1 MPTLPPSPARR
12 LTPLALTVLLLL
24 GGAHAVP
31 AVQGAW
37 HGGFYR
43 LTLTGL
49 DARDGTVR
57 WMPGGTGADLK
68 FSAALPTLTRT
79 VPTAQDQIQIR
90 VQDKDIQIR
99 SAQGRPLRVN
109 LTPVRA
115 GVEGPTRFTAID
127 VYPEDAW
134 TTYEPV
140 PVTPC
145 RAPAPAPELPYQP
158 PAFASGP
165 VGFYLAQIDPR
176 TGTPLRVIANDPD
189 SLYPLAST
197 FKQIVLWGTL
207 RDVTAGRL
215 TLNTRL
221 SVTEANRSIEAYQ
234 PGART
239 VQNLATQAIV
249 QSENT
254 ASDVL
259 HLRYGPDRLQ
269 TLVTAQGACHTRVN
283 TTTKAWWAAQ
293 AGLLQEL
300 YGPDVNTGA
309 QQTFTL
315 PPAEE
320 AQTRARAVQQTQTLN
335 ADRLLDDLDRA
346 FFSPTYHPQTEVY
359 LQNRSTPREWATLLT
374 RMYLDPSLNATN
386 RAFLRDT
393 LARGCCRAKD
403 PGVAYWGSKAG
414 SGWRNVTMSGL
425 LSLTGG
431 QTFVYAYFNPGSD
444 VMDSLLIEEQLPD
457 IARYVL
463 ENAKR
468 LARSTP

>member
-1 MPTLPPSPARR
+1 MPTLPPGPARR
-12 LTPLALTVLLLL
+12 LTPLALTVPLLL
-24 GGAHAVP
+24 GGAHAAP

-37 HGGFYR
+37 HAPFYR

-49 DARDGTVR
+49 SARGSTIDWT
-57 WMPGGTGADLK
+57 PGGTGADLH
-68 FSAALPTLTRT
+68 FTTTLPTLTRT

-90 VQDKDIQIR
+90 VQGKDIQIR

-109 LTPVRA
+109 LMPVRA
-115 GVEGPTRFTAID
+115 GVEGPAPFIAVD
-127 VYPEDAW
+127 VYPEEAW

-145 RAPAPAPELPYQP
+145 RATAPVPELPYQP
-158 PAFASGP
+158 PAFATGP

-189 SLYPLAST
+189 RLYPLAST

-207 RDVTAGRL
+207 RDVQAGRL
-215 TLNTRL
+215 SLNTRL
-221 SVTEANRSIEAYQ
+221 TVTEANRSIEAYQ
-234 PGART
+234 PGTRT
-239 VQNLATQAIV
+239 VQNLATQAI
-249 QSENT
+249 QNSENT
-254 ASDVL
+254 ASDIL

-269 TLVTAQGACHTRVN
+269 ALVTAQGACHTRVN

-293 AGLLQEL
+293 AGLLQGL

-315 PPAEE
+315 PPAQE
-320 AQTRARAVQQTQTLN
+320 AQIRARAVQQAQTLN
-335 ADRLLDDLDRA
+335 ADRLLDHLDRA
-346 FFSPTYHPQTEVY
+346 FFNPTYHPQTEVY
-359 LQNRSTPREWATLLT
+359 LQNRSTPREWATLIT
-374 RMYLDPSLNATN
+374 RMHLDPSLTPTN
-386 RAFLRDT
+386 RAFLQGT
-393 LARGCCRAKD
+393 LARGCCRTKD
-403 PGVAYWGSKAG
+403 PAVAYWGSKAG

-463 ENAKR
+463 ENARR

>member
-1 MPTLPPSPARR
+1 MNIR
-12 LTPLALTVLLLL
+12 PLIAALLVTT
-24 GGAHAVP
+24 AHAAP
-31 AVQGAW
+31 GVQGDW
-37 HGGFYR
+37 HGAFYR

-49 DARDGTVR
+49 GPRDGALSLL
-57 WMPGGTGADLK
+57 PGGTGADLR
-68 FSAALPTLTRT
+68 FTTALPTLTRT
-79 VPTAQDQIQIR
+79 VPTAQDQIQIN
-90 VQDKDIQIR
+90 VKGQGVQIR

-109 LTPVRA
+109 LMSVRA

-127 VYPEDAW
+127 LYPEEAW
-134 TTYEPV
+134 TTYDPV

-145 RAPAPAPELPYQP
+145 RAPIPVPELPYQP
-158 PAFASGP
+158 PRFASGP

-176 TGTPLRVIANDPD
+176 SGAPLRAISNDPD
-189 SLYPLAST
+189 RLYPLAST

-207 RDVTAGRL
+207 RDVMAGRL

-221 SVTEANRSIEAYQ
+221 SVTEANRSIESYQ

-269 TLVTAQGACHTRVN
+269 ALVTAQGACHTRVD

-293 AGLLQEL
+293 AGLLSSV
-300 YGPDVNTGA
+300 YGPDVNAGA
-309 QQTFTL
+309 QQAFSL
-315 PPAEE
+315 PPAGE
-320 AQTRARAVQQTQTLN
+320 AQIRAQAVQQAQTLN
-335 ADRLLDDLDRA
+335 ADRLLDHLDRA

-359 LQNRSTPREWATLLT
+359 LQNRSTPREWAALIT
-374 RMYLDPSLNATN
+374 RLYLDPSLNAGT

-393 LARGCCRAKD
+393 LAKGCCRVKD
-403 PGVAYWGSKAG
+403 PSVAYWGSKAG

-425 LSLTGG
+425 LTLTTG
-431 QTFVYAYFNPGSD
+431 QTFVYTYFNPGSD
-444 VMDSLLIEEQLPD
+444 VIDSPHIEQQLPD

-463 ENAKR
+463 DNARR
-468 LARSTP
+468 LGGGAP